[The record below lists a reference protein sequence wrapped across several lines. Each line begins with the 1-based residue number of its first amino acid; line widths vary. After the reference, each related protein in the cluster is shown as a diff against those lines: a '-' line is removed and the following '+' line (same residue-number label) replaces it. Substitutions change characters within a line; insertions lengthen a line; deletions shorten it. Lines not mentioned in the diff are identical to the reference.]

1 MLKLP
6 SVSLPFGKRS
16 QTKPHNRSSPSS
28 PNPTS
33 QSAASLPNDASPSH
47 NRDSSSQLSVAT
59 LPANSDHTSTPSVS
73 LKRRYQLNFKHLQTS
88 LTHTSPSTSNSNHQA
103 TASLQAA
110 ASSNSDSDINQP
122 VSTNYYP
129 SNNPPASSPHHSNLP
144 KDNLQSNTLHHQNTN
159 KRASSNL
166 TQTNPTFSTTS
177 TNTNNNN
184 NNNNNNPNENNIH
197 TAQSMP
203 ASHHLYPDHS
213 ASHLIPPSAI
223 SSPLSP
229 IGSPA
234 IAMSYNHQQLSLL
247 RRHHTLSAGG
257 PRLARLEKQQALANM
272 AEKDRRFY
280 GGGSSEAGS
289 SLSGS
294 ESVESLSLDNR
305 SNLCLT
311 PLQSSQQHSPS
322 VMPELSDHPL
332 LHKTHHHHHPHQ
344 PSSGSNANNSPPST
358 RNALV
363 ATAPHSGFQ
372 LIRGYKGTAA
382 LRSLDLGSPIE
393 LEEVDEEHR
402 LNNSTSH
409 DTISYC
415 NSLQSAPSQ
424 AHQLGNQLD
433 PTTTVSVHT
442 TNSRTP
448 TIEAR
453 SGTRAADQIP
463 HSGSFPLHSQV
474 ALHRNFSSPSKLQQ
488 STTAFSNSD
497 RSSNSTEQAHSFCPP
512 PNWNK
517 LSILNRAMKPND
529 SALQLL
535 HTLQPTRSQTQGEPS
550 RSLGLTTEEEDD
562 QQILS
567 SPVDFPQTSN
577 LHRATSDRVSS
588 TGNHLNASQP
598 PSSNTLSHWAEQTNL
613 RRHQSMKSDGRWGTS
628 AVTNFEDSE
637 TRSANEP
644 NQLKESARNQLDT
657 FYELSSSIAGQSA
670 SLLRSSSHHS
680 NPSPAF
686 SSSMSSHPS
695 PSGNI
700 TQFSTQTGGVVTTM
714 SSPVSV
720 PGLSINPWSPSV
732 EEAKKLREPMLRQAS
747 LDTLASNN
755 SSNNSHPMKKSTNS
769 DLSRFRSSSN
779 DDTQGR
785 GEMNLL
791 HTSFGRI
798 NLSQAKNGEEL
809 SARPAMGLS
818 HRISG
823 VKSPLSTST
832 SLADLSEGTAADAE
846 VANSVVVAPSS
857 KKLALPPLVTDFSR
871 ETILAG
877 GVQGRKP
884 PGSIKR
890 HPNGVSL
897 LFQGPASAAAFVP
910 PIGHS
915 LSRNINDPF
924 NFQEKVS
931 MVASHNTA
939 APGIG
944 ASAWLTQ
951 KERLVGETQSRQQSG
966 EWGSLPHSPS
976 SQLQTATTSVPNLP
990 QQIQQQI
997 ILNQQLQQLQQLQ
1010 VQQHQ
1015 LQQQQTQ
1022 LLNSTMR
1029 LPGSST
1035 SSINGFNSP
1044 AMANIL
1050 QSNAFSYSNM
1060 SPSAPGS
1067 FFGASGNHHVG
1078 PTPPPNPSRLQ
1089 TTITGLPGLGS
1100 LSGTS
1105 PHVLPS
1111 PVSGLGPMAAGPS
1124 MVNMAKPMSFMNP
1137 NPAGLPGSNNHN
1149 IHELARQK
1157 GYNPTHFDTSP
1168 PSARFFVIKSYTEE
1182 DVHKSLK
1189 YEIWASTDLGN
1200 KRLDRAFHESHESG
1214 PIYLLFSV
1222 NASGHFCGMA
1232 EMLTAVDYNTSSKVW
1247 AQDKWKGIFKVRWVF
1262 VKDIPNNALRHIKLT
1277 NTPENKP
1284 ITSSRDTQEVPHDK
1298 GIQVLHIMSSYQSR
1312 TTLLQDYAW
1321 YEHNESQKSQQQQQ
1335 GSESSPGAAANSGSE
1350 STNKSS
1356 PPNSSTGPTAPR
1368 QPRHSVQNTQNQ
1380 NIRRFTQA
1388 NGHPGQYAPVA
1399 VQVASGI

>member
-6 SVSLPFGKRS
+6 VSLSFGKRS
-16 QTKPHNRSSPSS
+16 QTKPQHRSSPSS
-28 PNPTS
+28 PNPS
-33 QSAASLPNDASPSH
+33 CQSAASPPTDCRAKTSSD
-47 NRDSSSQLSVAT
+47 NRDSSLPVET
-59 LPANSDHTSTPSVS
+59 PPANSDHTSTAPVS
-73 LKRRYQLNFKHLQTS
+73 AKRRYQLNFKHLQTS
-88 LTHTSPSTSNSNHQA
+88 LTQTNTPQPN
-103 TASLQAA
+103 LQAA
-110 ASSNSDSDINQP
+110 VSSNSEPDINQP
-122 VSTNYYP
+122 VST
-129 SNNPPASSPHHSNLP
+129 SLSNPPPTSSSFHHLNS
-144 KDNLQSNTLHHQNTN
+144 KDNRNHFPSTDPHYHQI
-159 KRASSNL
+159 KRASSIRRNSNSISSSPSHRAGL
-166 TQTNPTFSTTS
+166 SQPDDSNNNIINNNSNSNNKNTTS
-177 TNTNNNN
+177 
-184 NNNNNNPNENNIH
+184 
-197 TAQSMP
+197 QRMP
-203 ASHHLYPDHS
+203 ANHLYPDHPTP
-213 ASHLIPPSAI
+213 HLIPSSMIP
-223 SSPLSP
+223 SPLSP
-229 IGSPA
+229 LGNPA

-247 RRHHTLSAGG
+247 RRHHTLSNGG
-257 PRLARLEKQQALANM
+257 PRLARLDKQHALANM
-272 AEKDRRFY
+272 AERDRRFY
-280 GGGSSEAGS
+280 GGGSEAGS

-311 PLQSSQQHSPS
+311 PLQSGRQSSS
-322 VMPELSDHPL
+322 AMMPEHSDHPL
-332 LHKTHHHHHPHQ
+332 HKPHQ
-344 PSSGSNANNSPPST
+344 HQPYPSLANNNSPPGIPSPLT
-358 RNALV
+358 SAAV
-363 ATAPHSGFQ
+363 PHHTGFQ
-372 LIRGYKGTAA
+372 LIRGYKGAAA

-393 LEEVDEEHR
+393 LSGAEELEIENEEHR
-402 LNNSTSH
+402 LPLGL
-409 DTISYC
+409 IE
-415 NSLQSAPSQ
+415 SAHSQ
-424 AHQLGNQLD
+424 AHQLGIQLNPIS
-433 PTTTVSVHT
+433 PTLQQYKNHNIGIKASQ
-442 TNSRTP
+442 
-448 TIEAR
+448 TIQHR
-453 SGTRAADQIP
+453 SGAEQLS
-463 HSGSFPLHSQV
+463 HSGSFPLYSQA
-474 ALHRNFSSPSKLQQ
+474 ALHRNFSSPSKLQH
-488 STTAFSNSD
+488 STVAF
-497 RSSNSTEQAHSFCPP
+497 SSNSRDIDQAQSFCPP
-512 PNWNK
+512 SNWNK
-517 LSILNRAMKPND
+517 LSILNRTMKSTE

-535 HTLQPTRSQTQGEPS
+535 HTLQPTRSQTEGESP
-550 RSLGLTTEEEDD
+550 RSLGLTTEEDD
-562 QQILS
+562 DEQILS

-588 TGNHLNASQP
+588 TGHHHPNVSQP
-598 PSSNTLSHWAEQTNL
+598 PSTDTLSHWSEQTNL
-613 RRHQSMKSDGRWGTS
+613 RRHQSMKSDGRWGAS
-628 AVTNFEDSE
+628 AVTSSDNCETGSTNESVQVTDSG
-637 TRSANEP
+637 
-644 NQLKESARNQLDT
+644 RNQFDS
-657 FYELSSSIAGQSA
+657 FYELGPSIGGQSS
-670 SLLRSSSHHS
+670 SLLRSSSNHS
-680 NPSPAF
+680 NPSPSF
-686 SSSMSSHPS
+686 SNSMSAHPS

-700 TQFSTQTGGVVTTM
+700 GQFCNQAGGVVTTM

-720 PGLSINPWSPSV
+720 PGLSINPWSPSI

-755 SSNNSHPMKKSTNS
+755 SSNNSHPMKKSNNS
-769 DLSRFRSSSN
+769 DLARYRSSSN
-779 DDTQGR
+779 DDNQGR

-798 NLSQAKNGEEL
+798 NISQSKNGEEL
-809 SARPAMGLS
+809 SSRPAMGLP

-832 SLADLSEGTAADAE
+832 SLADLSEGLAADVE
-846 VANSVVVAPSS
+846 VSNPVVAGPP

-871 ETILAG
+871 EAVLAG
-877 GVQGRKP
+877 GAQGRKP

-924 NFQEKVS
+924 SFQEKIPI
-931 MVASHNTA
+931 VAGHNTA

-944 ASAWLTQ
+944 ASAWVTQ
-951 KERLVGETQSRQQSG
+951 KERLIGESQSRQQSG
-966 EWGSLPHSPS
+966 EWGSLPQSPS
-976 SQLQTATTSVPNLP
+976 SQLQTATNSVPNLP
-990 QQIQQQI
+990 HQIHQQIL
-997 ILNQQLQQLQQLQ
+997 LNQQLQQLQQLQ

-1029 LPGSST
+1029 LPVSAT
-1035 SSINGFNSP
+1035 TPINGFNSP
-1044 AMANIL
+1044 SMANIL
-1050 QSNAFSYSNM
+1050 QSNAFTYSNM
-1060 SPSAPGS
+1060 SPSAPGA
-1067 FFGASGNHHVG
+1067 FFGNGGNPHIG

-1105 PHVLPS
+1105 PHVLPTS
-1111 PVSGLGPMAAGPS
+1111 VGGLAPMTGPS
-1124 MVNMAKPMSFMNP
+1124 MNMVKPMPFMAH
-1137 NPAGLPGSNNHN
+1137 NPAGLPGSNNQS
-1149 IHELARQK
+1149 IQELARQK

-1232 EMLTAVDYNTSSKVW
+1232 EMLTAVDYNTTSKVW

-1262 VKDIPNNALRHIKLT
+1262 VKDVPNNALRHIKLT

-1321 YEHNESQKSQQQQQ
+1321 YEHNESQKSQQQQAT
-1335 GSESSPGAAANSGSE
+1335 ESGTGLVSASGNEPGR
-1350 STNKSS
+1350 KSS
-1356 PPNSSTGPTAPR
+1356 PPNSSASLATVR
-1368 QPRHSVQNTQNQ
+1368 QPRHSIHHNQNQ
-1380 NIRRFTQA
+1380 HVRRFTQA
-1388 NGHPGQYAPVA
+1388 NGYPGQYAPVT

>member
-6 SVSLPFGKRS
+6 SVSLSFGKRS
-16 QTKPHNRSSPSS
+16 QNKPHNRPSPPSPSQPAPS
-28 PNPTS
+28 GAPPVPPQPES
-33 QSAASLPNDASPSH
+33 LASSSLPAE
-47 NRDSSSQLSVAT
+47 T
-59 LPANSDHTSTPSVS
+59 LPANSDQSSSSNTPSVS
-73 LKRRYQLNFKHLQTS
+73 LRRRYQLNFKHLQSS
-88 LTHTSPSTSNSNHQA
+88 LTPSSTPKLHQLPPPVINSPS
-103 TASLQAA
+103 
-110 ASSNSDSDINQP
+110 
-122 VSTNYYP
+122 
-129 SNNPPASSPHHSNLP
+129 PPASPDILP
-144 KDNLQSNTLHHQNTN
+144 KDNPATHYPQKSKL
-159 KRASSNL
+159 RASSTGL
-166 TQTNPTFSTTS
+166 PP
-177 TNTNNNN
+177 NTNNNN
-184 NNNNNNPNENNIH
+184 NNSSSSSSSSSSNSRLISSH
-197 TAQSMP
+197 SMP
-203 ASHHLYPDHS
+203 ASHLYPDHPP
-213 ASHLIPPSAI
+213 SHLLSPSAI
-223 SSPLSP
+223 SSTPLPP

-234 IAMSYNHQQLSLL
+234 IAVSYNHQQLSLL

-257 PRLARLEKQQALANM
+257 PRLARLEKQQVLANM

-280 GGGSSEAGS
+280 GGGSEAGS

-294 ESVESLSLDNR
+294 ESVESLSLDSR

-311 PLQSSQQHSPS
+311 PLPASQQSPS
-322 VMPELSDHPL
+322 LSLLPELTHHHPL
-332 LHKTHHHHHPHQ
+332 LHSQGPPPC
-344 PSSGSNANNSPPST
+344 PSAISKATSSPPRT
-358 RNALV
+358 RNPLAQQ
-363 ATAPHSGFQ
+363 HSGFQ
-372 LIRGYKGTAA
+372 LIRGYKLGTAA
-382 LRSLDLGSPIE
+382 LRSLDLGSPVE
-393 LEEVDEEHR
+393 LEEEEDEEAHR
-402 LNNSTSH
+402 LMAPNVNSSV
-409 DTISYC
+409 
-415 NSLQSAPSQ
+415 QSAHSQ
-424 AHQLGNQLD
+424 AHPLGTQLS
-433 PTTTVSVHT
+433 PATTPSTHIN
-442 TNSRTP
+442 TNIIIRRTP
-448 TIEAR
+448 PVEPAG
-453 SGTRAADQIP
+453 SGADPFP
-463 HSGSFPLHSQV
+463 HSASFPLYSQA
-474 ALHRNFSSPSKLQQ
+474 ALHRNFSSPSKLQH
-488 STTAFSNSD
+488 STTASAD
-497 RSSNSTEQAHSFCPP
+497 QAQLFCPP

-517 LSILNRAMKPND
+517 LSILNRSAMKPSE

-535 HTLQPTRSQTQGEPS
+535 HTLHPTRSQTQGDP

-562 QQILS
+562 EQIMG
-567 SPVDFPQTSN
+567 SPVDFPHTSS

-598 PSSNTLSHWAEQTNL
+598 PSSTSLSHWAEQTNL
-613 RRHQSMKSDGRWGTS
+613 RRHQSMKSDGRWGASAATS
-628 AVTNFEDSE
+628 ADDTTE
-637 TRSANEP
+637 TRSTNEP
-644 NQLKESARNQLDT
+644 IQNQDSGRNPLDT
-657 FYELSSSIAGQSA
+657 FYELGSSSVGGQSA
-670 SLLRSSSHHS
+670 SLLRSASHHS

-686 SSSMSSHPS
+686 SSSMSAHPS
-695 PSGNI
+695 PSGTIGPSSN
-700 TQFSTQTGGVVTTM
+700 QAAGVVTTM

-755 SSNNSHPMKKSTNS
+755 SSNNSNSLPMKKSTNS

-785 GEMNLL
+785 GDVNLL

-798 NLSQAKNGEEL
+798 NLGQGKNGEEL
-809 SARPAMGLS
+809 SSRPLS
-818 HRISG
+818 HRITG
-823 VKSPLSTST
+823 VRSPLSTST
-832 SLADLSEGTAADAE
+832 SLADLSEGTVADVE
-846 VANSVVVAPSS
+846 VANPVVVAPS
-857 KKLALPPLVTDFSR
+857 KKLVLPPLVTDF
-871 ETILAG
+871 TGTA
-877 GVQGRKP
+877 QARKP
-884 PGSIKR
+884 PGSINR
-890 HPNGVSL
+890 HPNGGVSL
-897 LFQGPASAAAFVP
+897 LFKGPASAAAFVP

-924 NFQEKVS
+924 NFQEK
-931 MVASHNTA
+931 MPLAASHNTA

-944 ASAWLTQ
+944 ASTWLTQ
-951 KERLVGETQSRQQSG
+951 KERLVGESQSRQQSG

-976 SQLQTATTSVPNLP
+976 SQLQTATTSVVNLP

-1015 LQQQQTQ
+1015 LQQQQNQ

-1029 LPGSST
+1029 LPGSNTTPIS
-1035 SSINGFNSP
+1035 GFNSP

-1050 QSNAFSYSNM
+1050 QSNPFSYSNM
-1060 SPSAPGS
+1060 SPSASGT
-1067 FFGASGNHHVG
+1067 FFGNGSNPHVG
-1078 PTPPPNPSRLQ
+1078 PAPPPNPSRLQ

-1105 PHVLPS
+1105 PHVLPPS
-1111 PVSGLGPMAAGPS
+1111 VVGGLGPMAGPS
-1124 MVNMAKPMSFMNP
+1124 MMNMAKPMSFMTP
-1137 NPAGLPGSNNHN
+1137 NPAGLPGANNSN
-1149 IHELARQK
+1149 IQELARQK
-1157 GYNPTHFDTSP
+1157 GYNPTNFDTSP

-1298 GIQVLHIMSSYQSR
+1298 GIQVLHIMSSFQSR

-1335 GSESSPGAAANSGSE
+1335 ASEASARSTPVSSTDAPH
-1350 STNKSS
+1350 KSS
-1356 PPNSSTGPTAPR
+1356 PPNSSSGLVASR
-1368 QPRHSVQNTQNQ
+1368 QPRHSLNHSQNQ